1 MLRCYSRIVSLLA
14 FTATMLLLPVQ
25 AAEVVPSELSP
36 SQDKT
41 PILTLHNQEERREL
55 SRADIESLPLYE
67 SHLKHFEGSQGNFAG
82 VWLDDLMA
90 AEGIDETATLRFI
103 AHDDYT
109 TFITPDD
116 RQEQRYLLATRLDGE
131 PLTLEE
137 LGPSLLMIPA
147 EAEAVES
154 GKASMMDWI
163 WSIRN
168 IHIQ

>member
-1 MLRCYSRIVSLLA
+1 MAPFLLRIPIVLAFIVSVL
-14 FTATMLLLPVQ
+14 TMSVQ
-25 AAEVVPSELSP
+25 AAETTPSTLSP
-36 SQDKT
+36 SQDET
-41 PILTLHNQEERREL
+41 PILTLYGLEERRAL

-67 SHLKHFEGSQGNFAG
+67 TTLKHFEGSQGSFAG
-82 VWLDDLMA
+82 VWLEDLMA
-90 AEGIDETATLRFI
+90 AEGIAETATLRFI

-116 RQEQRYLLATRLDGE
+116 RQARDYLLATRLDGE
-131 PLTLEE
+131 PLTLEK

-168 IHIQ
+168 ISIQ